1 MKKTFYAYFRKS
13 DKELSELWENAFF
26 AVDANVLL
34 NLYRYSDE
42 TRKALLDALSNKGK
56 NLFLPHQVGLEFVK
70 NRFKIIDEQAR
81 KYDSTISDVKK
92 LEETLKAKREHPFIS
107 QYKLDKFLKAS
118 TELIEEL
125 EEAKNNLPK
134 IELGGTLLDEVSQLF
149 EGKTGAPLTEN
160 WDAFVK
166 DANSRYER
174 EIPPGYKDATKG
186 GARQY
191 GDLIIWKQLIAF
203 AKEKK
208 RAVIFITD
216 DRKEDWWII
225 HSGKTICAR
234 PELLDEFKKETQ
246 QDFLMYTV
254 ERFLEFG
261 AKLRQEKID
270 PDVIEEVKDTRI
282 PFEQSTL
289 DSVIE
294 ETPKRQLLKMISLK
308 DFINEI
314 KDDKK
319 KCFLLMDFFKRQVR
333 LSDFLDE
340 HDILLLADKLYQVLK
355 LIKMFPESKEKEIIY
370 DRLMN
375 LCQAVSKMTKIQALD
390 QLLWFEEEL
399 INRLDTI

>member
-70 NRFKIIDEQAR
+70 NRFKIIDDQAR
-81 KYDSTISDVKK
+81 KYDSTISNVKK

-107 QYKLDKFLKAS
+107 QNKLGKFLKAS
-118 TELIEEL
+118 TELIHNL
-125 EEAKNNLPK
+125 EESKNNLPK
-134 IELGGTLLDEVSQLF
+134 IEQGGTLLDEVSQLF
-149 EGKTGAPLTEN
+149 EGKTGEPLTEE
-160 WDAFVK
+160 WEAFEK
-166 DANSRYER
+166 DAKSRYER

-186 GARQY
+186 GTHQY

-225 HSGKTICAR
+225 HSGKTICTR
-234 PELLDEFKKETQ
+234 PELLEEFKKETQ

-261 AKLRQEKID
+261 AKLRQEEID
-270 PDVIEEVKDTRI
+270 PTVIAEVKDTRI
-282 PFEQSTL
+282 PFEQPTL
-289 DSVIE
+289 DSFIE
-294 ETPKRQLLKMISLK
+294 ETQ
-308 DFINEI
+308 
-314 KDDKK
+314 
-319 KCFLLMDFFKRQVR
+319 KRQVLRMVSQNVFKEIKRVEKKHFQLADFFHKQAR
-333 LSDFLDE
+333 LSDYLDE
-340 HDILLLADKLYQVLK
+340 HDILFLADKLYQVLNLVKK
-355 LIKMFPESKEKEIIY
+355 LPESRDKEMFY
-370 DRLMN
+370 DRL
-375 LCQAVSKMTKIQALD
+375 LHFCTRIKKMTINQASE
-390 QLLWFEEEL
+390 QLFMFKMEVR
-399 INRLDTI
+399 NRLDTI